1 MNRVI
6 TFVLVMSVLL
16 VGFGFAR
23 LDSSAHAKFSE
34 LVEPVFDTV
43 GSLADVAHDV
53 FDNFFPDTRITDD
66 NVPISLENI
75 YFHSSRSQAEF
86 SSFYKYIYSFSVKKN
101 GEWHDLYCVRFDV
114 IPAFSFQAV
123 APMYLCV
130 YDAHTS
136 HYFEGMVLE
145 RTFGLV
151 SVSGLPTDPG
161 GWWDDNAIRK
171 SSKPEQTG
179 YTYSSLAQTFPLF
192 RNLPSSGGGSS
203 GGGSSGS
210 GDTSGGPGE
219 PGWNDGVT

>member
-6 TFVLVMSVLL
+6 TFVLVMSILL

-43 GSLADVAHDV
+43 GSLADLGHDI

-66 NVPISLENI
+66 TIPISLENI
-75 YFHSSRSQAEF
+75 YFDSVRRTDEF
-86 SSFYKYIYSFSVKKN
+86 SSFYKYLYSFSVKKN
-101 GEWHDLYCVRFDV
+101 GVWHDLYCVRFDV
-114 IPAFSFQAV
+114 IPDFSFQAV

-130 YDAHTS
+130 YDAHSS
-136 HYFEGMVLE
+136 HYFQGMVLE

-161 GWWDDNAIRK
+161 SWWDDNAIRK
-171 SSKPEQTG
+171 STKPEQTG
-179 YTYSSLAQTFPLF
+179 YTYFSLAQSLPLF
-192 RNLPSSGGGSS
+192 HNTSLS

-210 GDTSGGPGE
+210 EPETSGGPGE
-219 PGWNDGVT
+219 PGWDEGGQVT